1 MGCSRSQKKLLHLKL
16 LECQVLANIRLASL
30 RRVLVGVHYGL
41 RLGEAGVPRPVYGL
55 EAVCAGVL
63 ASQQEAGQLGAGQRG
78 QQPGPVTSCLPGVQ
92 ARVAEPA
99 LR

>member
-1 MGCSRSQKKLLHLKL
+1 MGCSRSQKNLLHLKL
-16 LECQVLANIRLASL
+16 LECQGLANIRLASL

-63 ASQQEAGQLGAGQRG
+63 ASQQEAGQPGAGQRG